1 VAEGAKTCLM
11 CGASLDET
19 ESAANEEPAPETPPK
34 KRLKGKQLI
43 LLVGL
48 AVIILGTAVVIG
60 LNQVPSAP
68 PPTPTTTP
76 TLTDTATPTTMPTN
90 TATPTRTPTP
100 RPTPTPIPPEVYTVQ
115 TGDTLLSIAADFGI
129 TVQELKTFNNLVTD
143 NIVQGQALE
152 IPPPT
157 PTPGPT
163 ATLDPSQ
170 PTPTFSPLI
179 LHTVKPGETLS
190 EIAELYNVS
199 MDDIRAAN
207 DMPTGATDIQA
218 NQVLE
223 VPQYTPTPEITP
235 TVAVVQTGDQTPES
249 ARYNAPTPL
258 YPPNGATFTGPTA
271 TVILQWISAGI
282 LEENEFYRVTLEF
295 PTADGTETVQ
305 DYLRST
311 AWRASEEYF
320 PDPALADRTCTWYVT
335 IVRQTGTDLNPRYVN
350 ISQSSET
357 QTFIWKP
364 ATP

>member
-1 VAEGAKTCLM
+1 M
-11 CGASLDET
+11 CGASLDE
-19 ESAANEEPAPETPPK
+19 AETASDEQSTSEAQPK
-34 KRLKGKQLI
+34 RRLKGKQLI
-43 LLVGL
+43 LLMGL
-48 AVIILGTAVVIG
+48 AVVILGAAVAIG
-60 LNQVPSAP
+60 LNQASSAP
-68 PPTPTTTP
+68 PPTPTVTP
-76 TLTDTATPTTMPTN
+76 TFTNTATPTAMPTN
-90 TATPTRTPTP
+90 TPTPTRTPTP

-115 TGDTLLSIAADFGI
+115 TGDTLLSIAADFGV
-129 TVQELKTFNNLVTD
+129 TVQELKAFNNLATD
-143 NIVQGQALE
+143 SIVQGQALE

-235 TVAVVQTGDQTPES
+235 TAAVVQTGDPTPAS
-249 ARYNAPTPL
+249 ARYGAPTLL
-258 YPPNGATFTGPTA
+258 YPPDGATFTGPTA
-271 TVILQWISAGI
+271 MVMLQWISAGI

-311 AWRASEEYF
+311 AWRAPEAYF
-320 PDPALADRTCTWYVT
+320 PDPVLADRTCTWYVT
-335 IVRQTGTDLNPRYVN
+335 IVRQTGTDLNPSYVN
-350 ISQSSET
+350 LSQTSDK
-357 QTFIWKP
+357 QTFVWRP
-364 ATP
+364 AAP